1 MLFVS
6 KKLYCCCTGIMIY
19 VFYNRTKTKG
29 LQNLS
34 ITTFRYF
41 TTCAIKPGLD
51 KNLSMIKY

>member
-1 MLFVS
+1 
-6 KKLYCCCTGIMIY
+6 MIY